1 MRHQKVYNMPTT
13 IVNGETYRSQA
24 WQDQFVDLVLM
35 DNNGNLL
42 QHGFFVDVGA
52 GTEPEIDWCSSNSLV
67 FERRGWKG
75 IAVDSDPNRLRG
87 RSCIC
92 ESSMIGDGS
101 NGTTTLAEVLN
112 KNNAPKVIDYLSV
125 DVEGYDLI
133 ATASLIEAG
142 YTFKI
147 LTIEH
152 NLFCGGQRFKNEI
165 FNYLSTKGYIR
176 IVDNAGD
183 LADIEDLHRRQLFE
197 DWYIDPRLVDYSVA
211 ISRIKQRKEMWGNRN
226 AHSV

>member
-1 MRHQKVYNMPTT
+1 MPTT
-13 IVNGETYRSQA
+13 IVNGETYRGQA

-35 DNNGNLL
+35 DNNGKLL

-52 GTEPEIDWCSSNSLV
+52 GTEPEIDWCSSNSLI

-75 IAVDSDPNRLRG
+75 IAIDFDPNRLRG

-92 ESSMIGDGS
+92 ESSMIGDGF

-112 KNNAPKVIDYLSV
+112 KNNTPKVIDYLSV
-125 DVEGYDLI
+125 DIEGYDLI

-142 YTFKI
+142 YTFKV

-152 NLFCGGQRFKNEI
+152 NLYCQGQGLKNEI
-165 FNYLSTKGYIR
+165 FNYLSAKGYIR

-183 LADIEDLHRRQLFE
+183 LADIEDLHRRHLFE

-211 ISRIKQRKEMWGNRN
+211 ISRIKQRKEIWGKRN

>member
-1 MRHQKVYNMPTT
+1 MPTT
-13 IVNGETYRSQA
+13 NAPNTVIVNGETYRGQA
-24 WQDQFVDLVLM
+24 WQDQFADLVLM
-35 DNNGNLL
+35 SDNGIL
-42 QHGFFVDVGA
+42 QKDGFFVDVGA
-52 GTEPEIDWCSSNSLV
+52 GTEPEVDWGGSNSLV

-75 IAVDSDPNRLRG
+75 IAIDSDPNRLRG

-92 ESSMIGDGS
+92 ESCMIGNGFD
-101 NGTTTLAEVLN
+101 GTTTLAEVLV

-142 YTFKI
+142 YTFKV

-152 NLFCGGQRFKNEI
+152 NLYCQGPKFKNEI

-176 IVDNAGD
+176 IVDNIGD
-183 LADIEDLHRRQLFE
+183 LADIEDLHRRYVFE
-197 DWYIDPRLVDYSVA
+197 DWYIDPRLVDYRTTV
-211 ISRIKQRKEMWGNRN
+211 SRMNKRKEVWGNRN
-226 AHSV
+226 AHST

>member
-1 MRHQKVYNMPTT
+1 MPTT
-13 IVNGETYRSQA
+13 IVNGQTYRGQA
-24 WQDQFVDLVLM
+24 WQDQFVDLVMM

-52 GTEPEIDWCSSNSLV
+52 GTEPEIDWDCSNSLV
-67 FERRGWKG
+67 FEKRGWKG
-75 IAVDSDPNRLRG
+75 IAIDSDPNRLRG

-92 ESSMIGDGS
+92 ESCMIGNGFD
-101 NGTTTLAEVLN
+101 GTTTLAEVLV

-142 YTFKI
+142 YTFKV

-152 NLFCGGQRFKNEI
+152 NLFCQGPKFKNEI

-176 IVDNAGD
+176 IVDNIGD

-197 DWYIDPRLVDYSVA
+197 DWYIDPRLVDYRTTV
-211 ISRIKQRKEMWGNRN
+211 SRINKRKEMWGNRN
-226 AHSV
+226 AHST